1 MIWFSLMLR
10 WKWWCSVTVC
20 ILTEW
25 VSSVFN
31 ICHFTTLHLM
41 SLLRS
46 LVPMGF
52 FFLWRF
58 LFLFSLDSLRISLF
72 VSDSLKFC
80 YNVLMF
86 LFSRLMFWDPFSL
99 WCFICPGNWA
109 PQCLRHF
116 ILFLFF
122 SHLGLL
128 LPQCWH
134 SYFCPALCL
143 RFIHTHLSAS
153 LWEDSSNW
161 SLAH

>member
-10 WKWWCSVTVC
+10 WEWWCSVTVC

-58 LFLFSLDSLRISLF
+58 LFLFSLDSLRISLL

-86 LFSRLMFWDPFSL
+86 LFSLVWCSGTLSTYGALSVLGTELHSASDISFCFYFSL
-99 WCFICPGNWA
+99 ISDSCYPSVGIPTS
-109 PQCLRHF
+109 
-116 ILFLFF
+116 ILHCAYVSFTHT
-122 SHLGLL
+122 SLL
-128 LPQCWH
+128 LCGKILQTG
-134 SYFCPALCL
+134 L
-143 RFIHTHLSAS
+143 
-153 LWEDSSNW
+153 
-161 SLAH
+161 

>member
-10 WKWWCSVTVC
+10 WEWWCSVTVC

-25 VSSVFN
+25 VLSVFN

-86 LFSRLMFWDPFSL
+86 LFSLV
-99 WCFICPGNWA
+99 WCSGTLSACGALSVLGTELHSASDISFC
-109 PQCLRHF
+109 
-116 ILFLFF
+116 LFF

-134 SYFCPALCL
+134 SYFYPALCL